1 MCAVALHLS
10 VLRQRCPWFYKQL
23 RQLRQSPLMAN
34 GFKLLNETE
43 LQHLQD
49 NPKDRTRCPLH
60 DPHSL
65 RLDYVRCV
73 AHKYQIGSNGDD
85 RTRGRFHQQDRA
97 VVRSPQRKRL
107 RQMDDK
113 SLLSEK
119 CVALTSRHTRS
130 SSGTLDFVPKIGLE
144 EELEHQRGVMH
155 VKIEGTNIGAVVT
168 AVEYIYR
175 CEVRMIN
182 ERNAMEAVKLGQKLG
197 LGSTM
202 LYYPLVIAVRH
213 VTTATWIDIL
223 LTVSMLENEI
233 ERRILC
239 DHLVAFLASLKP
251 EQYYQALTD
260 MRCVYIRELEDRD
273 VLICALVGLIN
284 NIRLVEFWQNLLNAL
299 SYWLSYRF
307 CSEEV
312 PSLRAIHR
320 HFAPEW
326 EPYMERDPVD
336 FHVKPGEEILST
348 LLQFGKYQLQVR
360 VDIMNKMPISWR
372 VIRSSSPQPLTSDP
386 DEIDDPVSF
395 GDDPG
400 FWIRGQVKIEYWREQ
415 PNHAMIK
422 QEVEL
427 QYQHCYE
434 QYSKWRGLEPLTSK
448 LASTFRTAVL
458 QPGCMGK
465 VQFCGNFFVWGNP
478 VCSVYHFL
486 LQSTLFY
493 SAPYGSPTEISDL
506 VIVSEM
512 QRLPLETL
520 ELVLRSDG
528 LRIPDGE
535 RTLLRCLN
543 KLFFGSNFSY
553 CWSSATQTC
562 QKYNCCPEDM
572 VRLYGCVRWC
582 FVPID
587 DVIDTLRQSPR
598 KLMLYESIETGL
610 RDTFRRFLRRRP
622 WGWCKHRRAYMK
634 NKTNAVE
641 FRIKASENQ
650 LSPEYFP
657 VVLTASS

>member
-1 MCAVALHLS
+1 
-10 VLRQRCPWFYKQL
+10 
-23 RQLRQSPLMAN
+23 
-34 GFKLLNETE
+34 
-43 LQHLQD
+43 
-49 NPKDRTRCPLH
+49 
-60 DPHSL
+60 
-65 RLDYVRCV
+65 
-73 AHKYQIGSNGDD
+73 
-85 RTRGRFHQQDRA
+85 
-97 VVRSPQRKRL
+97 
-107 RQMDDK
+107 
-113 SLLSEK
+113 
-119 CVALTSRHTRS
+119 
-130 SSGTLDFVPKIGLE
+130 
-144 EELEHQRGVMH
+144 
-155 VKIEGTNIGAVVT
+155 
-168 AVEYIYR
+168 
-175 CEVRMIN
+175 
-182 ERNAMEAVKLGQKLG
+182 
-197 LGSTM
+197 
-202 LYYPLVIAVRH
+202 
-213 VTTATWIDIL
+213 
-223 LTVSMLENEI
+223 
-233 ERRILC
+233 
-239 DHLVAFLASLKP
+239 
-251 EQYYQALTD
+251 
-260 MRCVYIRELEDRD
+260 
-273 VLICALVGLIN
+273 
-284 NIRLVEFWQNLLNAL
+284 
-299 SYWLSYRF
+299 
-307 CSEEV
+307 
-312 PSLRAIHR
+312 
-320 HFAPEW
+320 
-326 EPYMERDPVD
+326 
-336 FHVKPGEEILST
+336 
-348 LLQFGKYQLQVR
+348 
-360 VDIMNKMPISWR
+360 
-372 VIRSSSPQPLTSDP
+372 
-386 DEIDDPVSF
+386 
-395 GDDPG
+395 
-400 FWIRGQVKIEYWREQ
+400 
-415 PNHAMIK
+415 
-422 QEVEL
+422 
-427 QYQHCYE
+427 
-434 QYSKWRGLEPLTSK
+434 
-448 LASTFRTAVL
+448 
-458 QPGCMGK
+458 MGK

-562 QKYNCCPEDM
+562 RKYNCCPEDM